1 MTRAQ
6 RWLILCLCAGTA
18 VLAYV
23 TPPVPLNRISCAGFA
38 AGTAALA
45 AAVAWRW
52 PRTQAAWI
60 AAALVGLIGAGVT
73 YRAYVLAADVCT
85 APYFGSSMVIGT
97 ELVKE
102 VREARAH
109 NPGLTNQVI
118 LENAAGDPKLAWTE
132 QSIHSCTARLLPL
145 AYLWPGLLGVA
156 FISSV
161 VLAGERW
168 RLRGPTVARAPAGTP
183 RQLRY
188 DVFVS
193 YRHGGEDGEFARR
206 LVVRLE
212 EWGFRVAID
221 ERDFRAEERF
231 LPEIERCIKES
242 RFTVALL
249 SARYLQSGNTE
260 EEALITKVLD
270 MEERKRRLVPL
281 ILEKVEMPVW
291 LYGIVGID
299 FTAEGGL
306 VEPLDRLKETL
317 GKPLPKT

>member
-1 MTRAQ
+1 VA
-6 RWLILCLCAGTA
+6 
-18 VLAYV
+18 
-23 TPPVPLNRISCAGFA
+23 PPAPLNRISCAGFA
-38 AGTAALA
+38 SGTAAIA
-45 AAVAWRW
+45 AALAWRW
-52 PRTQAAWI
+52 PARRAVWAAT
-60 AAALVGLIGAGVT
+60 ALVALIGAGLT
-73 YRAYVLAADVCT
+73 YRAYVMAAEVCT

-102 VREARAH
+102 VKEARGQ
-109 NPGLTNQVI
+109 NPALTNQVI
-118 LENAAGDPKLAWTE
+118 LENAAGDPKLGWTE
-132 QSIHSCTARLLPL
+132 ASIHSCTVRLLPL
-145 AYLWPGLLGVA
+145 ACLWPGLLGVA

-161 VLAGERW
+161 VMAGERW
-168 RLRGPTVARAPAGTP
+168 RLRGGTVARARTGTSG
-183 RQLRY
+183 QLRY

-206 LVVRLE
+206 LVGRLE

-249 SARYLQSGNTE
+249 SARYLESGNTE

-306 VEPLDRLKETL
+306 VDPLDRLRETL
-317 GKPLPKT
+317 GEPLNDR